1 LNAVQNGNNFNECM
15 KSMSE
20 EPLFIVVGDDPR
32 ADLCPYPTRAQDNA
46 ERRAAALSRGAPL
59 WNCRC
64 VDCGTLI
71 LDTPIETETIACGSA
86 FEHRQVRV
94 PAPTPTPIENGRTIV
109 LTSPARL
116 GRREWTLIG
125 SAPWRN
131 RFGREVGVLTWQSSC
146 KVCSAPFTATTSGI
160 VTTGEQ
166 CAALRVVTCE
176 AHRQRG
182 KRA

>member
-1 LNAVQNGNNFNECM
+1 
-15 KSMSE
+15 MSE
-20 EPLFIVVGDDPR
+20 EPFFIVVGDDPR

-94 PAPTPTPIENGRTIV
+94 PVPELTPIENGRVLT
-109 LTSPARL
+109 LTSPRRL
-116 GRREWTLIG
+116 GVRTWTLVG

-131 RFGREVGVLTWQSSC
+131 RFGREVGVLTWRSTC
-146 KVCSAPFTATTSGI
+146 RVCSAPFTQTTSGE
-160 VTTGEQ
+160 VKTGEQ
-166 CAALRVVTCE
+166 GAAFRVTACPE
-176 AHRQRG
+176 HRQRG
-182 KRA
+182 KRS